1 MPWKRETRERQVLV
15 SIGDPN
21 LVEFFSLGK
30 NFSGVTVGESEA
42 VSISAV
48 WRAIS
53 LISGTLASLP
63 LKTIRKIDDTTSE
76 QVPSFLDDPGETQN
90 QSPFEWKE
98 TVLWHLL
105 LHGNA
110 FLAHIFSEGGRLI
123 GLFPIHPL
131 HVEMETILS
140 FPPVTQFGVTLRDG
154 QKRIFTQEN
163 MTHIKGPSLDG
174 IHGLSPISV
183 ARNSFGTHI
192 AADRSAAKMFND
204 GALIAGMV
212 TTEEDVTEDDGKKIK
227 QDLQNRF
234 KGWENAGDI
243 PFVNRKLRFTPWQQ
257 TAADAQFL
265 ESRQF
270 QIEEIA
276 RWYGVPPFELMQTE
290 KQTSW
295 GTGIEA
301 QQRGLGRTTLLP
313 WAMRFEQKLSPLLPA
328 PRFPEFD
335 FSGIERPTPEQ
346 EIQLLI
352 AQVQAGILT
361 VNEARQIRN
370 LPPLPEPEPEEEEPE
385 PETNGKVNLPDA
397 VAAIEEVLN

>member
-1 MPWKRETRERQVLV
+1 MRWRREKRERALV
-15 SIGDPN
+15 SIGDPA
-21 LVEFFSLGK
+21 LVEFFSLGR
-30 NFSGVTVGESEA
+30 NFSGVTVGETEA
-42 VSISAV
+42 IGIAAV

-63 LKTIRKIDDTTSE
+63 LKTIRKIDEETT
-76 QVPSFLDDPGETQN
+76 QQAGSFLDNPGRPSNHT
-90 QSPFEWKE
+90 PFEWKE
-98 TVLWHLL
+98 TILWHLL

-110 FLAHIFSEGGRLI
+110 FLAHIENEGGALI

-140 FPPVTQFGVTLRDG
+140 FPPVTTFGVTAIDG
-154 QKRIFTQEN
+154 QKRFFTQEN

-174 IHGLSPISV
+174 LHGLSPISV

-192 AADRSAAKMFND
+192 AGDRSAAKMFND
-204 GALIAGMV
+204 GFLISGMV
-212 TTEEDVTEDDGKKIK
+212 TTEEDVTEDEGKVIRR
-227 QDLQNRF
+227 DLDVKT
-234 KGWENAGDI
+234 KGWENAGGV
-243 PFVNRKLRFTPWQQ
+243 PFVNRKLKFSPWQQ

-270 QIEEIA
+270 QIEEVA
-276 RWYGVPPFELMQTE
+276 RWYGIPPFELMQTE

-301 QQRGLGRTTLLP
+301 QQRGLARTVLLP
-313 WAMRFEQKLSPLLPA
+313 WAMRLEQKLSQLLPS
-328 PRFPEFD
+328 PRTAEFD
-335 FSGIERPTPEQ
+335 FTGVERPTPEQ

-352 AQVQAGILT
+352 NQVQAGILT

-370 LPPLPEPEPEEEEPE
+370 LPPLEEEQPEPEENNMEAELEEMLA
-385 PETNGKVNLPDA
+385 NA
-397 VAAIEEVLN
+397 VRE

>member
-1 MPWKRETRERQVLV
+1 MPWKRQTRERQVLV

-42 VSISAV
+42 IGIAAV

-63 LKTIRKIDDTTSE
+63 LKTIRKIDNDTS
-76 QVPSFLDDPGETQN
+76 QQISSFLDDPGGTQD
-90 QSPFEWKE
+90 QTPFEWKE
-98 TVLWHLL
+98 TILWHLL

-110 FLAHIFSEGGRLI
+110 FLAHIFNQGGAI
-123 GLFPIHPL
+123 AGLFPIHPL
-131 HVEMETILS
+131 HVEMQTELS
-140 FPPVTQFGVTLRDG
+140 FPPVTSYGVTLRDG
-154 QKRIFTQEN
+154 QKRFFTNEN

-192 AADRSAAKMFND
+192 AGDRSAAKMFNN
-204 GALIAGMV
+204 GALISGIV
-212 TTEEDVTEDDGKKIK
+212 TTEEDVSKDDAKVIK
-227 QDLQNRF
+227 QDLDAKT

-276 RWYGVPPFELMQTE
+276 RWYGIPPFELMQTE

-301 QQRGLGRTTLLP
+301 QQRGLARTVLLP
-313 WAMRFEQKLSPLLPA
+313 WAIRLEQKLSQLLPS
-328 PRFPEFD
+328 PRTAEFD
-335 FSGIERPTPEQ
+335 FTGVERPTPEQ

-352 AQVQAGILT
+352 NQVQAGIIT
-361 VNEARQIRN
+361 VNEARQVRN
-370 LPPLPEPEPEEEEPE
+370 LPPLEEEEQQS
-385 PETNGKVNLPDA
+385 ETVSDTELEEMLSNA
-397 VAAIEEVLN
+397 VR